1 MKFLR
6 PNSSRQVIVEELE
19 KELKLQAERW
29 SSVLRIDGL
38 IPTILRNDQIRFSR
52 PRTWKEYRRLLMV
65 HWYLPEDSFAIVH
78 LELEQIEF
86 KFGMEYS
93 IAAHAMLNSKP
104 EMIIYLLESEM
115 YKNERE
121 LFGSIRAP
129 FEFRRYRFY
138 VLRQKKAKRLIRRR
152 GYKDQGSRRLPHE
165 QHEAKFDFSF
175 TEEQNRIEKERQEV
189 QDLKAFLRGFLE

>member
-6 PNSSRQVIVEELE
+6 PNSSRQVIVEQLE
-19 KELKLQAERW
+19 KELIFQAERW

-38 IPTILRNDQIRFSR
+38 ISTILRNDQIRFSR

-65 HWYLPEDSFAIVH
+65 HWYLPKETFALVH
-78 LELEQIEF
+78 LELEQMEF
-86 KFGMEYS
+86 KFGIDNS
-93 IAAHAMLNSKP
+93 IVAHTLLKSKP

-129 FEFRRYRFY
+129 FDFRRYHFY

-175 TEEQNRIEKERQEV
+175 TEEQNRIEKERKEL
-189 QDLKAFLRGFLE
+189 QDLKNFLRGFLQ